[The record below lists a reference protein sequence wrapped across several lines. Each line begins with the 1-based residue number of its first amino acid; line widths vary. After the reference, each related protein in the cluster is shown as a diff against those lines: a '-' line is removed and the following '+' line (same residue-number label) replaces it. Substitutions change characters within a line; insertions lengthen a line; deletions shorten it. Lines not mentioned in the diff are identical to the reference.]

1 MLTYKT
7 LTQQQYI
14 DELIQ
19 IISIEE
25 GPDATVRVGADNHAT
40 IGFGYT
46 LDTRNN
52 NVAIWQAAGITL
64 SSADLSVLQQIDAAT
79 TQALRLS
86 IARQFTRSLSIS
98 EATALLRQTYQQYE
112 GPANAL
118 GMPPSYE
125 RAAFVA
131 LTYNRGV
138 GNVTNRMGDF
148 FSAIS
153 IGDRA
158 EAWFQMR
165 YNANPLGLA
174 SINGTANQNQ
184 QNQIQQG
191 EDRGIAKRRF
201 AESQIFGLY
210 NDPSNVQLDEAKQ
223 AYRMLQFHRSSIQAY
238 EDKYGGQVGNANVDY
253 GLAGT
258 SNEVLSLVNSLL
270 PAEAAL
276 FADLRNTYSSLSTL
290 DPNDYTSTNIYLDP
304 GRDSTD
310 PVGTLR
316 ADHRARL
323 DARQFTIPDPITGS
337 TELAF
342 NDILIGEGGD
352 DTLIGGKGDDILI
365 GGDGEDTYVIRSGD
379 GNDRIVDSDGKGKI
393 TFEDASGNSYTA
405 SLSAYAVSGQANTWT
420 AFAPGG
426 GTITFT
432 RNSPLTITFSDGTS
446 AVIDN
451 YNDGDFDINLLAQ
464 PGSDT
469 VPTNVVAGTSFND
482 NGTEQGGQTYASLT
496 GAADADL
503 IPGFLGDDSMN
514 GGDGEDLLFGDE
526 GRDSMAGAVGD
537 DTLQGGADG
546 DIAYGMDGNDV
557 LVGDVLV
564 NGDLQATMQA
574 AIDSTAAPG
583 TVKEFLNGGA
593 GNDILIGGTGNDAL
607 SGSDGIDTLIGGS
620 GDDVIW
626 GDGDMLATSLDWFT
640 DGVTFI
646 NVGGF
651 IPPAGV
657 GGADTIYGGAGNDLI
672 LAEAGD
678 DYVDAGAGNDG
689 VIGHDGNDT
698 IFGGAGDDILDGDS
712 NFADQ
717 AHSIPDSMQGDD
729 YIDGGD
735 GNDELVGNG
744 GADTLFGGAGND
756 LLIGDDDFVAA
767 TYQGDD
773 YLDGGE
779 GDDRLFGNGGNDT
792 LFGGAGDDYVQG
804 DAGDDYL
811 DGGDGIDTLYGG
823 TGNDTLLG
831 GAGADSMFGE
841 AGDDYLDGGAD
852 NDQIAGGEG
861 NDTILGGAGMDLMH
875 GDGGDDY
882 LDGEDDADQIAGD
895 AGNDVI
901 FGGGGNDTLTGN
913 DGDDTIDGGDGDDL
927 VDAGAGNDTVFGGA
941 GNDSLTGGEGIDVLD
956 GGDGDDSLF
965 GDGDSVAVADQGAD
979 TISGGAG
986 NDSIRGYGGDDQLF
1000 GDAGAD
1006 TVFGEAGNDYL
1017 EGGSEDDLLFGDFNT
1032 ETAQDGNDTLFGG
1045 DGNDQLVGNGGSDT
1059 LDGGAGADSIFGG
1072 TGNDTLTGGDGDD
1085 TLVAGTG
1092 DDTLTGGTGNDTLY
1106 GEGGSDTYIFN
1117 LGDGRD
1123 VIIEDSAVN
1132 TEVLRFGAGIAQTDL
1147 TFSRVGTGDLAIS
1160 LANGTD
1166 AVTVAG
1172 WYAGTGYQMTRL
1184 EFADGSQISALDA
1197 TTRGYQLQYGTEGN
1211 DNIGGAT
1218 GNDTLYGLG
1227 GNDVIFGGAGNDVL
1241 IGGTGNDTLNGGAG
1255 TNTYRFDL
1263 GDGQD
1268 HIQESGFFYDTL
1280 IFGPGIASSDISY
1293 LRVGNDLVMSD
1304 VNGTDKVTVDGW
1316 YSTTTLYNL
1325 KNVRFES
1332 DGTVLTT
1339 AQLSTAGTVINDS
1352 YTFNSGDGAKLI
1364 EDWGG
1369 NDVLTFGAGLTKSA
1383 ITPTRVGQ
1391 DLVLTRSAVPTD
1403 KVTIKDWFNNVNKQI
1418 ETVTFSATGE
1428 SFTHSELT
1436 DPFLTLTGTA
1446 GADTLTGGDAY
1457 GETINGLGGNDTL
1470 SGGGG
1475 NDQITGGLGNDSL
1488 QGGLGNDRY
1497 FFKSGDGQ
1505 DTIFDAGGSNV
1516 LEFGPGMV
1524 NNVAFVSSGNDV
1536 VVTFSG
1542 STDSVRLL
1550 SGTAGVISKFELNG
1564 TTRADTITGSQY
1576 GDVIQGLG
1584 GNDSING
1591 GDGADEIY
1599 GGAGDDTLEGG
1610 GSDTDGSIDSLYGGD
1625 GNDVLDSGLRT
1636 SAADAGGNL
1645 TGGPGNDQLF
1655 GSSWTDNYFFNIGD
1669 GVDTITDESFFGN
1682 GQWQSSP
1689 EDAIIF
1695 GPGITQDSISVRFSG
1710 SNLIVQVT
1718 PTDQITIN
1726 SWTDW
1731 RYQVEDCVF
1740 ADGSVMGSSQISD
1753 LAVTL
1758 KGTSGNDTLTGTSAS
1773 EILLGFAG
1781 NDTLLGMGGNDRLT
1795 GGTGDD
1801 NLQGGDGNDTYYV
1814 NSGDGRDTI
1823 TETSG
1828 TDTVQYGP
1836 GLTASNITLSRN
1848 INSLVLSVNGTTDSL
1863 TITNYLSNPASRVES
1878 FVFTDGSQLPSE
1890 SAILDQFVNIR
1901 GTAGDDVLTGTSNFD
1916 AIFGLDGN
1924 DTLDGGA
1931 DHDSMLGGP
1940 GNDVYIVDNT
1950 LDAVTE
1956 LAGEGTDTVRSS
1968 ATYTLSANVENLTL
1982 TGTSAVNGTGNT
1994 LDNVL
1999 LGNSANNTLNGG
2011 AGNDTL
2017 DGGAGAD
2024 TLVGGLGDDTY
2035 AVDNAGDVITE
2046 NAGEGTDTALA
2057 TATYTLGSNVENLTL
2072 MGTAAIGGTGNDT
2085 LIGGAGN
2092 DTLDGGT
2099 GNDSMSGGTGNDIYV
2114 VDSLSDIVTEN
2125 ANEGIDT
2132 VQSSITYTLGVNLEN
2147 LTLTGTT
2154 AINGTGNAL
2163 DNILTGNSAANVL
2176 TGGAGN
2182 DTYVVGTGDSVVESA
2197 NAGTDTVQSSVTFTL
2212 GTNLENLILTGT
2224 TALNGTGNTVAN
2236 LLRGN
2241 SANNTLTG
2249 AAGVDVLEG
2258 GAGDD
2263 TLSDSAGTDNG
2274 YFNGG
2279 AGIDTLTGGSGRE
2292 FYLGGAGNDTLNT
2305 GTGAD
2310 VIAYNRGDGQ
2320 DIVNASTGQDNV
2332 VSLGGG
2338 IAYSDLVFRVMG
2350 SDLVLDTGASE
2361 SLTFKS
2367 WYTGTT
2373 NKSVLTLQ
2381 VVAEAMAGFNPTGG
2395 DPLLD
2400 NKIETFNF
2408 QGLVNAFDAARAAD
2422 PGLTSWALTNGLAQF
2437 HLSGSDTDA
2446 LGGDLA
2452 YQYGENGTLAGV
2464 GFNKAQDVLTGAG
2477 FGTQAQTLRPLATL
2491 QDGFVPLS

>member
-469 VPTNVVAGTSFND
+469 VPTNVVAGTDFND

-496 GAADADL
+496 GTADADL
-503 IPGFLGDDSMN
+503 IHGFLGDDSMN

-546 DIAYGMDGNDV
+546 DIEYGMDGNDV

-640 DGVTFI
+640 DGVTFV

-678 DYVDAGAGNDG
+678 DYVDAGS
-689 VIGHDGNDT
+689 
-698 IFGGAGDDILDGDS
+698 GD
-712 NFADQ
+712 
-717 AHSIPDSMQGDD
+717 
-729 YIDGGD
+729 
-735 GNDELVGNG
+735 G

-861 NDTILGGAGMDLMH
+861 NDI
-875 GDGGDDY
+875 
-882 LDGEDDADQIAGD
+882 
-895 AGNDVI
+895 I

-956 GGDGDDSLF
+956 GGDGDDSL
-965 GDGDSVAVADQGAD
+965 
-979 TISGGAG
+979 
-986 NDSIRGYGGDDQLF
+986 
-1000 GDAGAD
+1000 
-1006 TVFGEAGNDYL
+1006 
-1017 EGGSEDDLLFGDFNT
+1017 
-1032 ETAQDGNDTLFGG
+1032 
-1045 DGNDQLVGNGGSDT
+1045 
-1059 LDGGAGADSIFGG
+1059 
-1072 TGNDTLTGGDGDD
+1072 
-1085 TLVAGTG
+1085 
-1092 DDTLTGGTGNDTLY
+1092 
-1106 GEGGSDTYIFN
+1106 
-1117 LGDGRD
+1117 
-1123 VIIEDSAVN
+1123 
-1132 TEVLRFGAGIAQTDL
+1132 
-1147 TFSRVGTGDLAIS
+1147 
-1160 LANGTD
+1160 
-1166 AVTVAG
+1166 
-1172 WYAGTGYQMTRL
+1172 
-1184 EFADGSQISALDA
+1184 
-1197 TTRGYQLQYGTEGN
+1197 
-1211 DNIGGAT
+1211 
-1218 GNDTLYGLG
+1218 
-1227 GNDVIFGGAGNDVL
+1227 
-1241 IGGTGNDTLNGGAG
+1241 
-1255 TNTYRFDL
+1255 
-1263 GDGQD
+1263 
-1268 HIQESGFFYDTL
+1268 
-1280 IFGPGIASSDISY
+1280 
-1293 LRVGNDLVMSD
+1293 
-1304 VNGTDKVTVDGW
+1304 
-1316 YSTTTLYNL
+1316 
-1325 KNVRFES
+1325 
-1332 DGTVLTT
+1332 
-1339 AQLSTAGTVINDS
+1339 
-1352 YTFNSGDGAKLI
+1352 
-1364 EDWGG
+1364 
-1369 NDVLTFGAGLTKSA
+1369 
-1383 ITPTRVGQ
+1383 
-1391 DLVLTRSAVPTD
+1391 
-1403 KVTIKDWFNNVNKQI
+1403 
-1418 ETVTFSATGE
+1418 
-1428 SFTHSELT
+1428 
-1436 DPFLTLTGTA
+1436 
-1446 GADTLTGGDAY
+1446 
-1457 GETINGLGGNDTL
+1457 
-1470 SGGGG
+1470 
-1475 NDQITGGLGNDSL
+1475 
-1488 QGGLGNDRY
+1488 
-1497 FFKSGDGQ
+1497 
-1505 DTIFDAGGSNV
+1505 
-1516 LEFGPGMV
+1516 
-1524 NNVAFVSSGNDV
+1524 
-1536 VVTFSG
+1536 
-1542 STDSVRLL
+1542 
-1550 SGTAGVISKFELNG
+1550 
-1564 TTRADTITGSQY
+1564 
-1576 GDVIQGLG
+1576 
-1584 GNDSING
+1584 
-1591 GDGADEIY
+1591 
-1599 GGAGDDTLEGG
+1599 
-1610 GSDTDGSIDSLYGGD
+1610 
-1625 GNDVLDSGLRT
+1625 
-1636 SAADAGGNL
+1636 
-1645 TGGPGNDQLF
+1645 
-1655 GSSWTDNYFFNIGD
+1655 
-1669 GVDTITDESFFGN
+1669 
-1682 GQWQSSP
+1682 
-1689 EDAIIF
+1689 
-1695 GPGITQDSISVRFSG
+1695 
-1710 SNLIVQVT
+1710 
-1718 PTDQITIN
+1718 
-1726 SWTDW
+1726 
-1731 RYQVEDCVF
+1731 
-1740 ADGSVMGSSQISD
+1740 
-1753 LAVTL
+1753 
-1758 KGTSGNDTLTGTSAS
+1758 
-1773 EILLGFAG
+1773 
-1781 NDTLLGMGGNDRLT
+1781 
-1795 GGTGDD
+1795 
-1801 NLQGGDGNDTYYV
+1801 
-1814 NSGDGRDTI
+1814 
-1823 TETSG
+1823 
-1828 TDTVQYGP
+1828 
-1836 GLTASNITLSRN
+1836 
-1848 INSLVLSVNGTTDSL
+1848 
-1863 TITNYLSNPASRVES
+1863 
-1878 FVFTDGSQLPSE
+1878 
-1890 SAILDQFVNIR
+1890 
-1901 GTAGDDVLTGTSNFD
+1901 
-1916 AIFGLDGN
+1916 
-1924 DTLDGGA
+1924 
-1931 DHDSMLGGP
+1931 
-1940 GNDVYIVDNT
+1940 
-1950 LDAVTE
+1950 
-1956 LAGEGTDTVRSS
+1956 
-1968 ATYTLSANVENLTL
+1968 
-1982 TGTSAVNGTGNT
+1982 
-1994 LDNVL
+1994 
-1999 LGNSANNTLNGG
+1999 
-2011 AGNDTL
+2011 
-2017 DGGAGAD
+2017 
-2024 TLVGGLGDDTY
+2024 
-2035 AVDNAGDVITE
+2035 
-2046 NAGEGTDTALA
+2046 
-2057 TATYTLGSNVENLTL
+2057 
-2072 MGTAAIGGTGNDT
+2072 
-2085 LIGGAGN
+2085 
-2092 DTLDGGT
+2092 
-2099 GNDSMSGGTGNDIYV
+2099 
-2114 VDSLSDIVTEN
+2114 
-2125 ANEGIDT
+2125 
-2132 VQSSITYTLGVNLEN
+2132 
-2147 LTLTGTT
+2147 
-2154 AINGTGNAL
+2154 
-2163 DNILTGNSAANVL
+2163 
-2176 TGGAGN
+2176 
-2182 DTYVVGTGDSVVESA
+2182 
-2197 NAGTDTVQSSVTFTL
+2197 
-2212 GTNLENLILTGT
+2212 
-2224 TALNGTGNTVAN
+2224 
-2236 LLRGN
+2236 
-2241 SANNTLTG
+2241 
-2249 AAGVDVLEG
+2249 
-2258 GAGDD
+2258 
-2263 TLSDSAGTDNG
+2263 
-2274 YFNGG
+2274 
-2279 AGIDTLTGGSGRE
+2279 
-2292 FYLGGAGNDTLNT
+2292 
-2305 GTGAD
+2305 
-2310 VIAYNRGDGQ
+2310 
-2320 DIVNASTGQDNV
+2320 
-2332 VSLGGG
+2332 
-2338 IAYSDLVFRVMG
+2338 
-2350 SDLVLDTGASE
+2350 
-2361 SLTFKS
+2361 
-2367 WYTGTT
+2367 
-2373 NKSVLTLQ
+2373 
-2381 VVAEAMAGFNPTGG
+2381 
-2395 DPLLD
+2395 
-2400 NKIETFNF
+2400 
-2408 QGLVNAFDAARAAD
+2408 
-2422 PGLTSWALTNGLAQF
+2422 
-2437 HLSGSDTDA
+2437 
-2446 LGGDLA
+2446 
-2452 YQYGENGTLAGV
+2452 
-2464 GFNKAQDVLTGAG
+2464 
-2477 FGTQAQTLRPLATL
+2477 
-2491 QDGFVPLS
+2491 

>member
-276 FADLRNTYSSLSTL
+276 FAELRNTYSSLSTL

-469 VPTNVVAGTSFND
+469 VPTNVVAGTDFND

-496 GAADADL
+496 GTADADL
-503 IPGFLGDDSMN
+503 IHGFLGDDSMN

-546 DIAYGMDGNDV
+546 DIEYGMDGNDV

-620 GDDVIW
+620 GDD
-626 GDGDMLATSLDWFT
+626 
-640 DGVTFI
+640 
-646 NVGGF
+646 
-651 IPPAGV
+651 
-657 GGADTIYGGAGNDLI
+657 
-672 LAEAGD
+672 
-678 DYVDAGAGNDG
+678 G

-698 IFGGAGDDILDGDS
+698 ISGGDGNDILDGDS

-729 YIDGGD
+729 YIDGGN
-735 GNDELVGNG
+735 GNDELVG
-744 GADTLFGGAGND
+744 D
-756 LLIGDDDFVAA
+756 
-767 TYQGDD
+767 
-773 YLDGGE
+773 
-779 GDDRLFGNGGNDT
+779 GGNDT

-831 GAGADSMFGE
+831 GAGTDSMFGE

-927 VDAGAGNDTVFGGA
+927 VDAGAGNETVLGGA

-1045 DGNDQLVGNGGSDT
+1045 DGNDQLVGNGGNDT
-1059 LDGGAGADSIFGG
+1059 LDGGAGADSLFGG
-1072 TGNDTLTGGDGDD
+1072 TGNDSLTGGDGND
-1085 TLVAGTG
+1085 TLVAGSG
-1092 DDTLTGGTGNDTLY
+1092 ADTLSGGVGDDTLY
-1106 GEGGSDTYIFN
+1106 GEGGNDVYLFN

-1123 VIIEDSAVN
+1123 TIIEDSTVN
-1132 TEVLRFGAGIAQTDL
+1132 TEVLRFGAGIVASDL
-1147 TFSRVGTGDLAIS
+1147 QFADAGGSLVIS
-1160 LANGTD
+1160 HANGTD
-1166 AVTVAG
+1166 QVTVQG
-1172 WYAGTGYQMTRL
+1172 WYAGAGFQMTTL
-1184 EFADGSQISALDA
+1184 QFADGSQMTAGDA
-1197 TTRGYQLQYGTEGN
+1197 GIRGWQNQTGTSGN
-1211 DNIGGAT
+1211 DI
-1218 GNDTLYGLG
+1218 
-1227 GNDVIFGGAGNDVL
+1227 IAGTS
-1241 IGGTGNDTLNGGAG
+1241 GSDTLNGLAG
-1255 TNTYRFDL
+1255 NDCIGGNGGNDSYRFDL

-1268 HIQESGFFYDTL
+1268 HLRTGIRDDTL
-1280 IFGPGIASSDISY
+1280 RFGPSIASSAISY
-1293 LRVGNDLVMSD
+1293 LRVGNDLVMSHS
-1304 VNGTDKVTVDGW
+1304 NGTDKVTVDGW
-1316 YSTTTLYNL
+1316 YGTGQTQLASI
-1325 KNVRFES
+1325 VFES
-1332 DGTVLTT
+1332 NGTVLTA

-1352 YTFNSGDGAKLI
+1352 YTFNAGGGAKLI

-1369 NDVLTFGAGLTKSA
+1369 NDVLTFGAGL
-1383 ITPTRVGQ
+1383 
-1391 DLVLTRSAVPTD
+1391 
-1403 KVTIKDWFNNVNKQI
+1403 
-1418 ETVTFSATGE
+1418 
-1428 SFTHSELT
+1428 
-1436 DPFLTLTGTA
+1436 
-1446 GADTLTGGDAY
+1446 
-1457 GETINGLGGNDTL
+1457 
-1470 SGGGG
+1470 
-1475 NDQITGGLGNDSL
+1475 
-1488 QGGLGNDRY
+1488 
-1497 FFKSGDGQ
+1497 
-1505 DTIFDAGGSNV
+1505 
-1516 LEFGPGMV
+1516 
-1524 NNVAFVSSGNDV
+1524 
-1536 VVTFSG
+1536 
-1542 STDSVRLL
+1542 
-1550 SGTAGVISKFELNG
+1550 
-1564 TTRADTITGSQY
+1564 
-1576 GDVIQGLG
+1576 
-1584 GNDSING
+1584 
-1591 GDGADEIY
+1591 
-1599 GGAGDDTLEGG
+1599 
-1610 GSDTDGSIDSLYGGD
+1610 
-1625 GNDVLDSGLRT
+1625 
-1636 SAADAGGNL
+1636 
-1645 TGGPGNDQLF
+1645 
-1655 GSSWTDNYFFNIGD
+1655 
-1669 GVDTITDESFFGN
+1669 
-1682 GQWQSSP
+1682 
-1689 EDAIIF
+1689 
-1695 GPGITQDSISVRFSG
+1695 
-1710 SNLIVQVT
+1710 
-1718 PTDQITIN
+1718 
-1726 SWTDW
+1726 
-1731 RYQVEDCVF
+1731 
-1740 ADGSVMGSSQISD
+1740 
-1753 LAVTL
+1753 
-1758 KGTSGNDTLTGTSAS
+1758 
-1773 EILLGFAG
+1773 
-1781 NDTLLGMGGNDRLT
+1781 
-1795 GGTGDD
+1795 
-1801 NLQGGDGNDTYYV
+1801 
-1814 NSGDGRDTI
+1814 
-1823 TETSG
+1823 
-1828 TDTVQYGP
+1828 
-1836 GLTASNITLSRN
+1836 
-1848 INSLVLSVNGTTDSL
+1848 
-1863 TITNYLSNPASRVES
+1863 
-1878 FVFTDGSQLPSE
+1878 
-1890 SAILDQFVNIR
+1890 
-1901 GTAGDDVLTGTSNFD
+1901 
-1916 AIFGLDGN
+1916 
-1924 DTLDGGA
+1924 
-1931 DHDSMLGGP
+1931 
-1940 GNDVYIVDNT
+1940 
-1950 LDAVTE
+1950 
-1956 LAGEGTDTVRSS
+1956 
-1968 ATYTLSANVENLTL
+1968 
-1982 TGTSAVNGTGNT
+1982 
-1994 LDNVL
+1994 
-1999 LGNSANNTLNGG
+1999 
-2011 AGNDTL
+2011 
-2017 DGGAGAD
+2017 
-2024 TLVGGLGDDTY
+2024 
-2035 AVDNAGDVITE
+2035 
-2046 NAGEGTDTALA
+2046 
-2057 TATYTLGSNVENLTL
+2057 
-2072 MGTAAIGGTGNDT
+2072 
-2085 LIGGAGN
+2085 
-2092 DTLDGGT
+2092 
-2099 GNDSMSGGTGNDIYV
+2099 
-2114 VDSLSDIVTEN
+2114 
-2125 ANEGIDT
+2125 
-2132 VQSSITYTLGVNLEN
+2132 
-2147 LTLTGTT
+2147 
-2154 AINGTGNAL
+2154 
-2163 DNILTGNSAANVL
+2163 
-2176 TGGAGN
+2176 
-2182 DTYVVGTGDSVVESA
+2182 
-2197 NAGTDTVQSSVTFTL
+2197 
-2212 GTNLENLILTGT
+2212 
-2224 TALNGTGNTVAN
+2224 
-2236 LLRGN
+2236 
-2241 SANNTLTG
+2241 
-2249 AAGVDVLEG
+2249 
-2258 GAGDD
+2258 
-2263 TLSDSAGTDNG
+2263 
-2274 YFNGG
+2274 
-2279 AGIDTLTGGSGRE
+2279 
-2292 FYLGGAGNDTLNT
+2292 
-2305 GTGAD
+2305 
-2310 VIAYNRGDGQ
+2310 
-2320 DIVNASTGQDNV
+2320 
-2332 VSLGGG
+2332 
-2338 IAYSDLVFRVMG
+2338 
-2350 SDLVLDTGASE
+2350 
-2361 SLTFKS
+2361 
-2367 WYTGTT
+2367 
-2373 NKSVLTLQ
+2373 
-2381 VVAEAMAGFNPTGG
+2381 
-2395 DPLLD
+2395 
-2400 NKIETFNF
+2400 
-2408 QGLVNAFDAARAAD
+2408 
-2422 PGLTSWALTNGLAQF
+2422 
-2437 HLSGSDTDA
+2437 
-2446 LGGDLA
+2446 
-2452 YQYGENGTLAGV
+2452 
-2464 GFNKAQDVLTGAG
+2464 
-2477 FGTQAQTLRPLATL
+2477 
-2491 QDGFVPLS
+2491 